1 MAVVPEVSAQPKV
14 AIPLV
19 VAVPP
24 VLRVLQDVAAT
35 LMVVT
40 LAEMVTE
47 KPPTRR

>member
-1 MAVVPEVSAQPKV
+1 MAVVPEMSAQPKV

-19 VAVPP
+19 VAIPP
-24 VLRVLQDVAAT
+24 VSGVLQDGAVT